1 MSVWIQHIETL
12 TPEMIYSQEYAS
24 SKMQEWTAD
33 ERQRRM
39 VRALYRKSGI
49 DKRHSVITSFDQNL
63 PGDFFPL
70 GADGQRRELST
81 AERNRIYTRESQR
94 LAVDL
99 ARQTIDNYAGL
110 KPSGITH
117 VVTASCTGFCNPGPD
132 FHIINELGLS
142 HATQRYNLGFM
153 GCYAAFPALRM
164 AKQFCEADPAA
175 VVLVMCLELCTL
187 HLQINGGEDS
197 MLANSLFAD
206 GAAAAIVSAR
216 APQENQSCFQ
226 LGNFH
231 SSLIPS
237 GKDDMAWSIGDLG
250 FDIALSSYVPKIIG
264 ANIRDAVRPVLTSG
278 ELELEDI
285 SIWAVHPGGKAIVDK
300 VAESLALNQDQV
312 AASRNV
318 LRKYGNMSSAT
329 ILFVLQAILRQQD
342 RPRHEEVCAM
352 AFGPGLTVEMGLLQA
367 QRAHSPSRAET
378 CKESNNEIEHCDQ
391 L

>member
-1 MSVWIQHIETL
+1 
-12 TPEMIYSQEYAS
+12 
-24 SKMQEWTAD
+24 
-33 ERQRRM
+33 
-39 VRALYRKSGI
+39 
-49 DKRHSVITSFDQNL
+49 
-63 PGDFFPL
+63 
-70 GADGQRRELST
+70 
-81 AERNRIYTRESQR
+81 
-94 LAVDL
+94 
-99 ARQTIDNYAGL
+99 
-110 KPSGITH
+110 

-132 FHIINELGLS
+132 YHIINELGLS

-226 LGNFH
+226 LGSFH
-231 SSLIPS
+231 SSLILS
-237 GKDDMAWSIGDLG
+237 GKEDMAWSIGELG

-264 ANIRDAVRPVLTSG
+264 ANIRDAVRPVLARG

-285 SIWAVHPGGKAIVDK
+285 TTWAVHPGGKAIVDK

-312 AASRNV
+312 AASRKV
-318 LRKYGNMSSAT
+318 LRQYGNMSSAT
-329 ILFVLQAILRQQD
+329 ILFVLQEILQQQE
-342 RPRHEEVCAM
+342 RTHHEEVCAM
-352 AFGPGLTVEMGLLQA
+352 AFGPGLTVEMCLLN
-367 QRAHSPSRAET
+367 RTPVR
-378 CKESNNEIEHCDQ
+378 
-391 L
+391 